1 MNICFQQILYLKSMC
16 VTDIVKHSFAVKKW
30 EAFKNHFRQ
39 HNEYNLTFTIISSQ
53 KQEVWKSFLPT
64 ILKDFHSLSVKKEIS
79 LKISQTL
86 HLDIFYWENDQ

>member
-1 MNICFQQILYLKSMC
+1 M
-16 VTDIVKHSFAVKKW
+16 
-30 EAFKNHFRQ
+30 
-39 HNEYNLTFTIISSQ
+39 FTVISSQ

-86 HLDIFYWENDQ
+86 HLDIFYWEND